1 MMTARPRTF
10 EDTNAGRLDAFYIDA
25 FRGID
30 FETGEIVD
38 REAEAREYRD
48 FLAYVDPPTF

>member
-1 MMTARPRTF
+1 MMTAPPRTF